1 MATAIFA
8 PAAPVAA
15 ESTAPRLLSLAKRFV
30 NALVAARAR
39 SAERHLRRHE
49 AFVRGLGCKQDHS
62 PLFLSQDDLLP
73 FKI

>member
-1 MATAIFA
+1 MATAFFA
-8 PAAPVAA
+8 PAAPASA
-15 ESTAPRLLSLAKRFV
+15 ESTSTGLAGLAKRFV

-39 SAERHLRRHE
+39 SAELHLRRHE
-49 AFVRGLGCKQDHS
+49 AFVRDLGGRQDHS